1 MDEYG
6 YGKNPLDLSKSIAGG
21 GNSCNITINFSK
33 FAIETDTGD
42 SIIKP
47 QSYVSIV
54 GYKPTYGLI
63 SLNDVIPFSPSQ
75 DIFGNIS
82 KFVLDM
88 YILIL
93 KKLILIKKLDLLSI
107 KIW

>member
-1 MDEYG
+1 MLSKDDMDEYG

-47 QSYVSIV
+47 PHMSI
-54 GYKPTYGLI
+54 LW
-63 SLNDVIPFSPSQ
+63 VINQ
-75 DIFGNIS
+75 LMD
-82 KFVLDM
+82 
-88 YILIL
+88 
-93 KKLILIKKLDLLSI
+93 
-107 KIW
+107 